1 MKKIISFSVYGKEP
15 KYLIGAVKNAKLARE
30 FFPTWETVFYV
41 SDQMPTGLLSELI
54 EEGGSIHLKQEPENS
69 SGIFWRFN
77 EVANTENERVIF
89 RDTDSRLNA
98 RDAVAVQAWIE
109 SGKSLHIIRDHPMHN
124 APLLGGLWGVVP
136 QALKDFQC
144 ELSRYVPKGYYGED
158 QEFLWKHVYRPLRR
172 DRYVHD
178 DFFMREI
185 VRHRIPISRTH
196 GEFLGESMDEFEN
209 LDESNRNLAIKV
221 LQNSFL
227 RKKLKI
233 RSLLMKMLGR

>member
-1 MKKIISFSVYGKEP
+1 VRQVISFSVYGKDP
-15 KYLIGAVKNAKLARE
+15 KYLVGAVKNAKLARE
-30 FFPTWETVFYV
+30 YFPTWETVFYV
-41 SDQMPTGLLSELI
+41 SDKMSIDLLSELI
-54 EEGGSIHLKQEPENS
+54 QIGGKIHLKPEPNNS
-69 SGIFWRFN
+69 SGMFWRFI
-77 EVANTENERVIF
+77 EAANIENERVIF
-89 RDTDSRLNA
+89 RDTDSRLTA

-136 QALKDFQC
+136 EALKDFQS
-144 ELSRYVPKGYYGED
+144 ELSGYEPKGYYGED

-178 DFFMREI
+178 EFFMREI
-185 VRHRIPISRTH
+185 VRHRIPIARSN

-209 LDESNRNLAIKV
+209 FDESNRILARKV
-221 LQNSFL
+221 IRDSFS

-233 RSLLMKMLGR
+233 RSLLMKTIGR